1 MIEIVQ
7 LFQQHLTSVH
17 IFAVAFFHF
26 SLLVVFTISELYLSI
41 DDTGYSSFCK
51 SALDV
56 TIHAI
61 LAAETLF
68 QKCSISSS
76 LKASYITNFGLALL
90 SFSFL
95 LPRIVWFGVWGV
107 ILGGLSVK
115 LSGFFAIAA
124 VVLICYHSG
133 F

>member
-1 MIEIVQ
+1 M
-7 LFQQHLTSVH
+7 
-17 IFAVAFFHF
+17 
-26 SLLVVFTISELYLSI
+26 
-41 DDTGYSSFCK
+41 
-51 SALDV
+51 DV
-56 TIHAI
+56 KIHAI

-76 LKASYITNFGLALL
+76 LKASHITNFGLALL
-90 SFSFL
+90 SFSF

-115 LSGFFAIAA
+115 LSGYFA